1 LLFFIGFFC
10 CATFVV
16 SADELNTAST
26 KETKQNLTDDD
37 SYWEL
42 DIGLAIA
49 YGRHFIQGIDENKQ
63 GDLSASVLLAGGY
76 YYKDFFVEIN
86 SLIGRS
92 LTLGYS
98 LQRTKHFAVNVIT
111 ESLFQGFDQ
120 SSQHRGDF
128 LTGIKA
134 RNASLDAGIEAYYS
148 HDYGETRL
156 RVLTDIS
163 NTHHGYVIALD
174 YAYPIFRKRW
184 TFWPSY
190 GISWLSE
197 DTTNYYFGV
206 SAQEA
211 TPDRAIYKPSSAFTH
226 KFNFYA
232 AYQVNAQLSLIF
244 YGDYI
249 LFSQN
254 INQSPFISPNNDSYR
269 LGTGVTWSF

>member
-1 LLFFIGFFC
+1 
-10 CATFVV
+10 VN
-16 SADELNTAST
+16 ADELNALST
-26 KETKQNLTDDD
+26 QAIEQNLAEDD

-42 DIGLAIA
+42 DVGLAVT
-49 YGRHFIQGIDENKQ
+49 YGRHFIQGIDEHEQ
-63 GDLSASVLLAGGY
+63 GDLNASVLLSGGY

-86 SLIGRS
+86 PLIGRS

-98 LQRTKHFAVNVIT
+98 LQRTQQFVLNVIT

-120 SSQHRGDF
+120 SSQQRGNF
-128 LTGIKA
+128 LTGINDRKT
-134 RNASLDAGIEAYYS
+134 SLDAGIEAYYS
-148 HDYGETRL
+148 HKYGETRV
-156 RVLTDIS
+156 RMLTDIS
-163 NTHHGYVIALD
+163 NTHHGYVIAFD

-206 SAQEA
+206 SATEA
-211 TPDRAIYKPSSAFTH
+211 TPSRPVYQPTSAFTH

-232 AYQVNAQLSLIF
+232 AYQINAQLSLIF

-254 INQSPFISPNNDSYR
+254 IKQSPLISPNNDSYR
-269 LGTGVTWSF
+269 IGTGVTWSF